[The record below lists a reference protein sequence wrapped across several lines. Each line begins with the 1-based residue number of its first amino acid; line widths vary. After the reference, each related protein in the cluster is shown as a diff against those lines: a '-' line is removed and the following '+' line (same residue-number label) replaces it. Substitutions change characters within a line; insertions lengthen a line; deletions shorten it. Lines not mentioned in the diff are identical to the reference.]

1 MWGFQQEYS
10 RNLLKDELVG
20 RYLHKSCLLATEVLK
35 FLDQDELAALYLNR
49 SAWQTL
55 SNGNLSCMDR
65 NPFRN
70 QSALEASSTESEF

>member
-49 SAWQTL
+49 SAWQPYPMVIYHAWIATL
-55 SNGNLSCMDR
+55 SEIR
-65 NPFRN
+65 AHWRQN
-70 QSALEASSTESEF
+70 QNFN